1 MASSYYKPCKE
12 LDACMKVDQYWHS
25 KEFDKWFEGYYKI
38 ATETSYPLAEC
49 QVGYSYLE
57 GIGVK
62 QDFEKALYWTQRS
75 AAHSDWDA
83 QYNLAWIY
91 ENGLGVEKNLETARY
106 WYKQAALQAH
116 NLAIQKCK
124 ELGIDL

>member
-12 LDACMKVDQYWHS
+12 IDACMKVDQYWHS

-62 QDFEKALYWTQRS
+62 QDLKKHYIGR
-75 AAHSDWDA
+75 
-83 QYNLAWIY
+83 N
-91 ENGLGVEKNLETARY
+91 
-106 WYKQAALQAH
+106 ALQRMVIGMP
-116 NLAIQKCK
+116 NI
-124 ELGIDL
+124 I